1 MTKAEQ
7 IRNKVGNVFNKI
19 SAKFPIGDGNLYLLK
34 PSTTLN
40 EFETIFTL
48 SNNWLPPVYSEFR
61 QNYLVEIA
69 FISDEL
75 TEAILQATHIKVDT
89 DIYSIR
95 QADVKKP
102 QGFDITW
109 KIFAEKFDS
118 KSAFKGIL

>member
-1 MTKAEQ
+1 MPASDE
-7 IRNKVGNVFNKI
+7 IRKGVAMAFN
-19 SAKFPIGDGNLYLLK
+19 ALQEVFPIGNGNLYLLK

-95 QADVKKP
+95 QSDVKKP